1 MKKTLT
7 VLGFAL
13 CATFAF
19 AQTQT
24 HSANKMQN
32 DVVAANAN
40 AQLAQNEGYKG
51 SIFTKTDA
59 IDTWE
64 FTAAEAAANHFT
76 TGTVGSG
83 AQIGGQVAMAHG
95 QSNYFSQWRR
105 ISGVDQATIE
115 SEVTLAN
122 YPYHGDLDSIFR
134 ARYGVGYFED
144 RMDTANT
151 SGENGFMF
159 MAMIDNLPSYGGSG
173 SVGVYNA
180 YIALEPVSTT
190 GSAVV
195 DVRFYQY
202 YTKYYEY
209 CYLDYSTD
217 GTTWNTMEINVTGVD
232 MQVNDN
238 LMGFYSYTLPLAA
251 GNQSSLSVRFRYF
264 SDQSRGNA
272 DGYWW
277 MIDDAQIIPGD
288 NSRWVTRDE
297 YYIAGGYQIMPQGLE
312 LPLTWYT
319 SVTNNGAVAQTG
331 VNATTYHLDADMTA
345 TAVTSV
351 SQADLA
357 AGATADMVI
366 DHTGYYDENTEYP
379 GWVGNADNYENPASL
394 PTTTAGVNYFTT
406 TLTSTTSAGA
416 LSSPFDTIPY
426 LVNVDD
432 DGNRVWGL
440 DNGILNRYSYST
452 FGATDDGYVTDDCET
467 YGEPGYTNMLR
478 FKTGK
483 TVPEGWVIR
492 GVQLVASA
500 AEGEFGAM
508 CEPYAQI
515 MPQLWYSSYS
525 EDGESVSFP
534 SINTGADVYEIT
546 IDDLNVTEDVVQSD
560 NYGQFQRFGEY
571 NVINIEFPEQP
582 DLEADQAY
590 WVGYQMVNQG
600 LFCVAS
606 QATYYTFDS
615 VENGETVTYRRNFAA
630 DQNYGLHF
638 YGNQVGIPCGY
649 ESYYIDAAHDENGF
663 SGYYIDAIPMIRMIV
678 GPRVDRPTT
687 TVAVECEFRNA
698 GEGIVY
704 SPNGVEICGLTDTI
718 TVGARATYQFEYMAG
733 STLESLIVDGV
744 EQTLGEGNFEYEE
757 YTTEDGTVMSYMT
770 YTFYNISN
778 EPHTIQAIFNE
789 EGAGGGEEG
798 FDALAAGVSVNLQP
812 NPATSHVN
820 MTIAGVSGMVDMQI
834 IDMSGRVVMAQ
845 QINAE
850 AAQNIDLSNI
860 AKGAYF
866 VRITNNDFSKVE
878 KLIVR

>member
-7 VLGFAL
+7 VLCFAL
-13 CATFAF
+13 CASFAF

-24 HSANKMQN
+24 HSANKVQN
-32 DVVAANAN
+32 GVVAAKAD

-64 FTAAEAAANHFT
+64 FTAAEASSSHFT

-83 AQIGGQVAMAHG
+83 QQIGGQVAVAHG
-95 QSNYFSQWRR
+95 QTNYHATWRR
-105 ISGVDQATIE
+105 ISSVDQATIE

-159 MAMIDNLPSYGGSG
+159 MAMLDNQPSYGGSG

-180 YIALEPVSTT
+180 FIALEPVSTV
-190 GSAVV
+190 GVNVV

-202 YTKYYEY
+202 YTKYYDY
-209 CYLDYSTD
+209 CFIDYKGD
-217 GTTWNTMEINVTGVD
+217 DNTWNTIEINVTGVD
-232 MQVNDN
+232 MQVNGD
-238 LMGFYSYTLPLAA
+238 LMGFYTYTLPLAA
-251 GNQSSLSVRFRYF
+251 GNQQSLSVRFRYF

-277 MIDDAQIIPGD
+277 MIDDAQILGGAD
-288 NSRWVTRDE
+288 SRWVTRDE
-297 YYIAGGYQIMPQGLE
+297 YYIAGGYQIMPQGIE

-319 SVTNNGAVAQTG
+319 SVSNNGYVNQTG
-331 VNATTYHLDADMTA
+331 IAATTYHLDADMNATSV
-345 TAVTSV
+345 TAVN
-351 SQADLA
+351 QADLV

-366 DHTGYYDENTEYP
+366 DHAGWYEANPDYP
-379 GWVGNADNYENPASL
+379 GWVGDAANYENPAFL
-394 PTTTAGVNYFTT
+394 PTTTAGINYFTT
-406 TLTSTTSAGA
+406 TLSSTTSTEA
-416 LSSPFDTIPY
+416 LTAAFDTIPY
-426 LVNVDD
+426 IVNVDEQ
-432 DGNRVWGL
+432 GNRIWGL

-452 FGATDDGYVTDDCET
+452 FGQTDDGYVTDDCET
-467 YGEPGYTNMLR
+467 YDQAGYANMLR
-478 FKTGK
+478 YKTGK

-492 GVQLVASA
+492 GIQLVASA
-500 AEGEFGAM
+500 AQDDFGAM
-508 CEPYAQI
+508 CEPDAQI
-515 MPQLWYSSYS
+515 MPQLWYSNYS
-525 EDGESVSFP
+525 EDGESVGFP
-534 SINTGADVYEIT
+534 SINTGADVYEVA
-546 IDDLNVTEDVVQSD
+546 IDDMNAFEEVIQND
-560 NYGQFQRFGEY
+560 NRGQFQRFGEY

-582 DLEADQAY
+582 ALEPDMAY

-600 LFCVAS
+600 RFCVAS
-606 QATYYTFDS
+606 QTNYYTFDS
-615 VENGETVTYRRNFAA
+615 IENGETVTYKRNFANDSTYDLKYYA
-630 DQNYGLHF
+630 NE
-638 YGNQVGIPCGY
+638 VGITSGY
-649 ESYYIDAAHDENGF
+649 DSYYIDQAHDASGF
-663 SGYYIDAIPMIRMIV
+663 SGYYIDAVPMIRMIV

-687 TVAVECEFRNA
+687 TVSVECEFNNA
-698 GEGIVY
+698 GEGTVY
-704 SPNGVEICGLTDTI
+704 SPDGQEICGMTDTV

-733 STLESLIVDGV
+733 STLTHLYVDDV

-770 YTFYNISN
+770 YTFYNIS
-778 EPHTIQAIFNE
+778 EPHTIRVVFDE
-789 EGAGGGEEG
+789 EGAPPIG
-798 FDALAAGVSVNLQP
+798 FDPLAAGVAVNLQP

-850 AAQNIDLSNI
+850 VAQNIDLSNI